1 MKIARSLK
9 TAFLWNTCS
18 VDFSES
24 LYANECQMFEGL
36 YFTTVKLGH
45 VAERTLR

>member
-9 TAFLWNTCS
+9 TAFLWNTCP

-24 LYANECQMFEGL
+24 LYANEYQMFEGL
-36 YFTTVKLGH
+36 YLTTVKLGP